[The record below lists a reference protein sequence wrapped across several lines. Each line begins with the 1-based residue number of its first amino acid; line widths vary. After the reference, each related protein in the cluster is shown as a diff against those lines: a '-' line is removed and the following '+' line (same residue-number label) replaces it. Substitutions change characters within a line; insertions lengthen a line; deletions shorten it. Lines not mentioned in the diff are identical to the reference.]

1 MDGPNNSGFTVPM
14 VDWQVAV
21 TCISQRQLDNRSC
34 PIIIKI
40 ANAPKTNPTK
50 GINFIGIV
58 IYQYNNE
65 IATSILLVTILC
77 QSSLDQ
83 YTMELHFSLVDCGQT
98 L

>member
-1 MDGPNNSGFTVPM
+1 MNS
-14 VDWQVAV
+14 
-21 TCISQRQLDNRSC
+21 
-34 PIIIKI
+34 
-40 ANAPKTNPTK
+40 
-50 GINFIGIV
+50 IGIV